1 MRAWVN
7 DFLNW
12 SYLFQ
17 VEEERSRE
25 EEEEWQQRVGDFGD
39 GTTEAAREHQAQEE
53 EEVQV
58 SVDQSTLPCA
68 RGLRVRML
76 LNSAVTILD
85 QLISYRCIVSF
96 VVNSWNYLRLSNM
109 RTIMRLFAHA
119 PKQLWLNLD
128 QLIYPLLWCV
138 LVNTHRQ
145 IDVLTHCDANIF
157 GNSCCDWLVEPGT

>member
-1 MRAWVN
+1 MTFWIDDTYV
-7 DFLNW
+7 
-12 SYLFQ
+12 FQ

-76 LNSAVTILD
+76 LNSAVDNSRSADLLSLYCVVRCK
-85 QLISYRCIVSF
+85 QLKLY
-96 VVNSWNYLRLSNM
+96 NM

-128 QLIYPLLWCV
+128 QLIYPSLWCV

-157 GNSCCDWLVEPGT
+157 GNSCCDWLVQPGT